1 MIWFRRVMTLPL
13 ILIFIV
19 LIVAAVAVTSV
30 NNTAGNPEF
39 YNGQMV
45 EADMYNY
52 IYDAVL
58 PTALDEIDTG
68 ETSDAPIDIA
78 NFEDEILAAAE
89 QVLPAW
95 WLQAQF
101 EAATR
106 IVVPYFVDD
115 TAGFSYTLVVKDRVE
130 DAGEA
135 IKDQILDSAAF
146 ADLYDDLMAYIAEQL
161 YQNLSDLPPDVD
173 ITQQDVE
180 DELRDAVTLPWLVTQ
195 LEIAIDEIIPYL
207 TGDQNHFI
215 INVPLQDVVTDE
227 LLLAMLGPGNE
238 EYLSD
243 AREWIGEGWSFTD
256 VDVRNELGDDAEQQ
270 LDDAR
275 SYIRDGYTVT
285 QDGLRDAMFD
295 NPQDAETFDDARH
308 WIDVGRTWLW
318 ALWVTPLL
326 ILIGI
331 GFLGGRGW
339 KTRLAGPLVILFLIS
354 LAIFLGAMVGW
365 SQYGEDK
372 LGNVMPDTWEHE
384 GVQAVM
390 IEKGSELAVNVGAG
404 VADEIG
410 NEAMYMMIASG
421 VGLVGVCVWW
431 IVDSR
436 RKPDVKPGRYR

>member
-1 MIWFRRVMTLPL
+1 MIWVRRIMTLPL
-13 ILIFIV
+13 ILIFIA
-19 LIVAAVAVTSV
+19 LIVAAVAVTAV
-30 NNTAGNPEF
+30 NNTAANPEF

-58 PTALDEIDTG
+58 PAALDEIDIG
-68 ETSDAPIDIA
+68 EGSDAPIDIA

-89 QVLPAW
+89 QVLPSW

-106 IVVPYFVDD
+106 TVVPYFVDD

-135 IKDQILDSAAF
+135 IKTHILHSDAF
-146 ADLYDDLMAYIAEQL
+146 VEIYNDLMAYMAEQL
-161 YQNLSDLPPDVD
+161 YENLPDLPPDAD

-180 DELRDAVTLPWLVTQ
+180 GALKDAATLPWLVTQ

-207 TGDQNHFI
+207 TGDENHFV
-215 INVPLQDVVTDE
+215 INVPIQDVITDDV
-227 LLLAMLGPGNE
+227 LLALLGPGNE

-256 VDVRNELGDDAEQQ
+256 VDMCNELNDDAEQQ

-275 SYIRDGYTVT
+275 GWIHDGYTVT
-285 QDGLRDAMFD
+285 QIDLRDVMFD
-295 NPQDAETFDDARH
+295 NPRDAEPFDEARH
-308 WIDVGRTWLW
+308 WTSVGRTWLW
-318 ALWVTPLL
+318 ALWVVPFL

-354 LAIFLGAMVGW
+354 LMIFLGATLTW

-372 LGNVMPDTWEHE
+372 LGDVMPQTWEYE
-384 GVQAVM
+384 GVEAVL
-390 IEKGSELAVNVGAG
+390 IEKGNELAINAGAG
-404 VADEIG
+404 FVDAIE
-410 NEAMYMMIASG
+410 NMAMYMMIASG
-421 VGLVGVCVWW
+421 VGLVGVTVWW